1 MLIAV
6 VVFPTPPF
14 WLTIARTWPT
24 LLLGVLFGHAV
35 SVAQRCQCNFGVFHP
50 AFRFGFR
57 GRLGKKRLEM
67 AFGGSAV
74 AAFEQQERKSVVRSR
89 EIRIDVERV
98 SIMPD
103 RFLGPMRLCEGDRH
117 VLQDLGV
124 VRAVTERELVRCEGR
139 VEIPLPFQRHSF
151 TQVIQA
157 LWLRA
162 ASRIPASQAT
172 PPGHATRT
180 L

>member
-24 LLLGVLFGHAV
+24 LLLGVVRHSV
-35 SVAQRCQCNFGVFHP
+35 SAAQRCQCLFGVSHP
-50 AFRFGFR
+50 TFGFGSR
-57 GRLGKKRLEM
+57 GRLGKKGFEV

-74 AAFEQQERKSVVRSR
+74 AAFEQQERKAVVRSR

-98 SIMPD
+98 TIIPD
-103 RFLGPMRLCEGDRH
+103 RFLGAMRFGEGDRH

-124 VRAVTERELVRCEGR
+124 VRAVTERELVRCQGR
-139 VEIPLPFQRHSF
+139 VEISLPFQRHCF
-151 TQVIQA
+151 AQVIQA

-162 ASRIPASQAT
+162 AFSIPASQAT